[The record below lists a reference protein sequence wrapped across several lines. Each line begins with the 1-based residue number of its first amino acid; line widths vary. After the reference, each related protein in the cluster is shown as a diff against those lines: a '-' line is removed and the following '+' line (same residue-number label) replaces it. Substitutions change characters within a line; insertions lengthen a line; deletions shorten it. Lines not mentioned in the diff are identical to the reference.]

1 MTALHLAKLERM
13 YLTAK
18 VNTSIYPSTAI
29 EIGNESA
36 EIVMEITPDYHHALG
51 SIHGSVYFKM
61 LDDAAFFA
69 VSSIVKDVFVLTQN
83 FNIQFHRPVSDGKII
98 AKGQVRLKSR
108 DFFFAEATL
117 FNEQGK
123 ELAVGSGNFVKSKT
137 LLTADIGYK

>member
-1 MTALHLAKLERM
+1 MKDLHWAKLERM
-13 YLTAK
+13 YLTAN

-29 EIGNESA
+29 ETRNESA
-36 EIVMEITPDYHHALG
+36 EIVMEIASDYHHALG

-98 AKGQVRLKSR
+98 AKGQV
-108 DFFFAEATL
+108 
-117 FNEQGK
+117 
-123 ELAVGSGNFVKSKT
+123 
-137 LLTADIGYK
+137 